1 MTSVLPNSRRRFLRT
16 VALSALAGTLPAGAI
31 ANPGRFYPSR
41 KASADFHP
49 DVELDLIAREI
60 TVPILP
66 GKETAAWTYE
76 AKLLKGPEGTVKDLR
91 GSYLGDLIQLRK
103 GQKVRIHFR
112 NQLPT
117 DNIVHWH
124 GMHVPQAMDG
134 HPMWGIEQGDTY
146 VYEFTVLNQAATL
159 MYHAHTHNATAHQVY
174 WGLAGLML
182 VSDSEEQALNLPGG
196 AYDVPLVIQDRSF
209 DADNQFRYIGHMRER
224 MMGFLGERILVNGH
238 PKFVL
243 PVNTRAYRL
252 RVVNASNSR
261 IYKLGWDDGTPLTVI
276 GTDGGL
282 LERPV
287 TRSYLMLA
295 PGERVDLW
303 ADFSGRK
310 VGSEMTMRSLP
321 FHGVLPAM
329 HERMMGMMEGQSG
342 GGMGHGMMGGQGSG
356 EGDRGHGMMGG
367 GMMMHRRGPSSGN
380 EHLGHAQEAEQ
391 GGAMGGG
398 MMSPITLPL
407 GDDYALFRVHVM
419 EQEHHAQSL
428 PQRLATLKRYRV
440 EDAANAK
447 APRYIA
453 LNMQHMAWRLN
464 GKSFSM
470 EDVAAE
476 EKIPLNSLQVI
487 EFDNGYSAGHGMM
500 NMAHPMHIHGQP
512 FQILRREINP
522 AMAQAYATVKD
533 GFVDEGWK
541 DTVLVMPGE
550 KVTLLKR
557 FDDFPGLFLY
567 HCHNLEH
574 EELGMMRNFLVG

>member
-1 MTSVLPNSRRRFLRT
+1 MTSVSHNSRRQFLRT
-16 VALSALAGTLPAGAI
+16 VAFSALAGALPIGAI
-31 ANPGRFYPSR
+31 ANPGRFYPTR
-41 KASADFHP
+41 KASPDFHP
-49 DVELDLIAREI
+49 DMELDLIAREI

-103 GQKVRIHFR
+103 GQKVRINFR

-124 GMHVPQAMDG
+124 GMHVPQAVDG

-146 VYEFTVLNQAATL
+146 VYEFEVLNPAGTY
-159 MYHAHTHNATAHQVY
+159 MYHAHTHNATGHQVY

-182 VSDSEEQALNLPGG
+182 VNDSEEQALNLPSG
-196 AYDVPLVIQDRSF
+196 AYDVPVVIQDRSF
-209 DADNQFRYIGHMRER
+209 DADNQFRYISHMRER

-282 LERPV
+282 LERPA

-303 ADFSGRK
+303 ADFSDRK
-310 VGSEMTMRSLP
+310 VGSEMVMRSLP

-329 HERMMGMMEGQSG
+329 HERMMGEHG
-342 GGMGHGMMGGQGSG
+342 GGMMGGQNSG
-356 EGDRGHGMMGG
+356 DGGMNHGMKESRDGDGGMGMMGG
-367 GMMMHRRGPSSGN
+367 GMMGHSRGPSGGG
-380 EHLGHAQEAEQ
+380 EHLGHAREASKD
-391 GGAMGGG
+391 G
-398 MMSPITLPL
+398 MMSPVTLPL
-407 GDDYALFRVHVM
+407 GDGYELFRVHVM
-419 EQEHHAQSL
+419 EQEHHPQTL
-428 PQRLATLKRYRV
+428 PPRLATIKRYRR
-440 EDAANAK
+440 EEAANAQ
-447 APRYIA
+447 APRHIA
-453 LNMQHMAWRLN
+453 LTMQHMGWRLN
-464 GKSFSM
+464 GKTFSM
-470 EDVAAE
+470 EDVAPE

-487 EFDNGYSAGHGMM
+487 EFDNGYTAGHGMM

-512 FQILRREINP
+512 FQVLRRDINP
-522 AMAQAYATVKD
+522 AMAQGYATVKD